1 MHNPN
6 RPKSLQSFL
15 QKNKDIWGI
24 TQRIAFLKVEQGE
37 GPAIVFN
44 EGNRT
49 PEGKWNTSYEKGIE
63 SFPILIDVVVDYED
77 YKTGYLLRWLIRKEL
92 GKFNGELSDEREG
105 TVGFRQFLAPEFNHE
120 TNKVVFGS
128 IYLLKQ
134 SYDYDTN

>member
-6 RPKSLQSFL
+6 RPKALQEFL
-15 QKNKDIWGI
+15 QNHKEIWKI

-44 EGNRT
+44 EGNR
-49 PEGKWNTSYEKGIE
+49 SIAEKSNADFAKGVD

-77 YKTGYLLRWLIRKEL
+77 YQRGYQLRGLIRKAL
-92 GKFNGELSDEREG
+92 GKFNGKMTEEWEG
-105 TVGFRQFLAPEFNHE
+105 TAGFRQFLAPEYNPQ
-120 TNKVVFGS
+120 TNKIIFGG

-134 SYDYDTN
+134 SYDYDTD